1 MGKVRGHY
9 IIVPGLKF
17 QFNFRRFMSLPDE
30 KGIQEGGEARL
41 GTASPKRERERT
53 LLLGK
58 YLANSMVEKI

>member
-41 GTASPKRERERT
+41 GAAPPKRERT